1 MRSSSPRGRR
11 PGLLPVVIG
20 GDIGAYALARQL
32 HDATGQ
38 RVRLLA
44 PAPIEAITR
53 SVYIDVERVGADERA
68 VVDALRRLGEGR
80 PARSAVVLA
89 NTDALAS
96 VLARH
101 RGELEP
107 VYAVP
112 FPSPEVI
119 DDLCD
124 KAVFAEVCR
133 TQGVRTPGQVVV
145 DCSRLEAEDPR
156 IDLPFPLVAKPA
168 VGAHW
173 DAVSFPGKR
182 KIYLIDTPSE
192 LSALWGQLRGAG
204 YRSSFVV
211 QERIPGPDDAMRS
224 VTLYVSSGGEVTLVA
239 SARVLLEDHSPTMI
253 GNPVA
258 MITEPLPE
266 LWEAS
271 SRVLAAVGY
280 RGFANLDVK
289 VDPRDGQPVFFEVNP
304 RIGRNSFYVSA
315 AGVNPME
322 VMLRDLLDGSAG
334 PRREARAEVLYSLV
348 PRHLL
353 LHQLTDPAL
362 RRRVARLALRAVD
375 PLLDPVE
382 TSVRRRLVITAQKLN
397 HDLKFHRHHPRRIRP
412 TRRTR
417 TR

>member
-1 MRSSSPRGRR
+1 MRSSSPRGQR
-11 PGLLPVVIG
+11 PGLLPVVVG

-32 HDATGQ
+32 HEATGQ

-53 SVYIDVERVGADERA
+53 SAYIDVERVGAAQDEVLA
-68 VVDALRRLGEGR
+68 ALRRLGRGR
-80 PARSAVVLA
+80 AERSAVVLA
-89 NTDALAS
+89 NTDALAGL
-96 VLARH
+96 LARH

-112 FPSPEVI
+112 FPDPEVI
-119 DDLCD
+119 DALCD
-124 KAVFAEVCR
+124 KTVFAQVCR
-133 TQGVRTPGQVVV
+133 SQGVRTPRQTVV
-145 DCSRLEAEDPR
+145 DCSTLAEADPLL
-156 IDLPFPLVAKPA
+156 DLPLPLVAKPA
-168 VGAHW
+168 VGADW
-173 DAVSFPGKR
+173 DAVGFPGKR
-182 KIYLIDTPSE
+182 KIYFIDTPAQLTE
-192 LSALWGQLRGAG
+192 LWRQLREAR

-224 VTLYVSSGGEVTLVA
+224 VTLYVARSGEVTLVA

-271 SRVLAAVGY
+271 ARVLAAVGY

-289 VDPRDGQPVFFEVNP
+289 IDPRGGAPVFFEVNP

-322 VMLRDLLDGSAG
+322 VMLADLLDGRAG
-334 PRREARAEVLYSLV
+334 PRREARHEVLYSLI
-348 PRHLL
+348 PHHLL
-353 LHQLTDPAL
+353 LHQLTDPVL
-362 RRRVARLALRAVD
+362 RRTVLRLMPRAVD
-375 PLLDPVE
+375 PLLDPAE
-382 TSVRRRLVITAQKLN
+382 TSVRRRLVVAAQKLN